1 MITNI
6 SKKVSYFASLFVASV
21 LVPLVSFAQAQPI
34 PPAQVATGCS
44 RKMSDLKELLN
55 FPVCIINRY
64 IIPLFIT
71 VALALFIFGI
81 VRYIANAD
89 DPSEHKKMR
98 DFVLWSLLAIFVILS
113 VWAIIYFFANSIPL
127 GK

>member
-1 MITNI
+1 MITTI
-6 SKKVSYFASLFVASV
+6 SKRISYLSSVFVASV
-21 LVPLVSFAQAQPI
+21 LLPLVSFAQAQPI

-44 RKMSDLKELLN
+44 RKMSDLKGLLN

-64 IIPLFIT
+64 VIPLLIT

-89 DPSEHKKMR
+89 DPAEHKKMK
-98 DFVLWSLLAIFVILS
+98 DFVLWSLFAIFIILS